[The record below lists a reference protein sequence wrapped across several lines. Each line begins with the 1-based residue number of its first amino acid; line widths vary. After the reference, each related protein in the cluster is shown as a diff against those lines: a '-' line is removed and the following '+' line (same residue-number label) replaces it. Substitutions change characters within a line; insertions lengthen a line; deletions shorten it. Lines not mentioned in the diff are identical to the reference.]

1 MREYES
7 MIILRSDLTETELT
21 KVITKVEEIITNK
34 EGKIL
39 KKDHWGVKKL
49 AYQIDKHSRG
59 NYFVYDFVTPNE
71 NITSLEHALKYD
83 ESVLRYMT
91 IKLKDKID
99 IEKRLEELSKK
110 EEKAKQSIEVGVRS
124 KFN

>member
-1 MREYES
+1 M
-7 MIILRSDLTETELT
+7 T

>member
-99 IEKRLEELSKK
+99 IEKRLKDEEGTKEFIKNAQKMVKK
-110 EEKAKQSIEVGVRS
+110 
-124 KFN
+124 